1 MVNGGIIPQPAVSP
15 LAING
20 FVFPIEPLVDVRGG
34 KNIVKTTVPGL
45 DGTVK
50 EFLGFEDYEITVF
63 VTLESATRADVLAQ
77 LEAVIKIWEIEESLV
92 ILCPKT
98 AEYGIDRV
106 VFESID
112 HPETEGMPG
121 TERLTLR
128 FVSDKDYN
136 FEVI

>member
-1 MVNGGIIPQPAVSP
+1 MVSGGIIPQPAVSP

-50 EFLGFEDYEITVF
+50 EFLGFDDYVIMVNVIIEG
-63 VTLESATRADVLAQ
+63 ATRSDVLAQ
-77 LEAVIKIWEIEESLV
+77 LEAVIKIWKIEESLV

-106 VFESID
+106 VFESFD
-112 HPETEGMPG
+112 HPETEGMPS

-128 FVSDKDYN
+128 FVSDKEYD